1 MIYILS
7 ILFVL
12 LCFVVGIK
20 ILDQFRD
27 GFDWFSGIL
36 YFIIFLVCCGLLYV
50 TIIGL
55 YYAVIQ

>member
-7 ILFVL
+7 ILFLL
-12 LCFVVGIK
+12 LCFVVGFK

-27 GFDWFSGIL
+27 GFDWFSGTL
-36 YFIIFLVCCGLLYV
+36 YFIIFLVCCGLVYV
-50 TIIGL
+50 TIFGL

>member
-12 LCFVVGIK
+12 LCFVVGFK

-27 GFDWFSGIL
+27 GFDWFSDIL
-36 YFIIFLVCCGLLYV
+36 YFIIFLFAVGCCM
-50 TIIGL
+50 
-55 YYAVIQ
+55 